1 MADIQK
7 GAGPGPGK
15 RPSTGPGERSS
26 KRPSKATMLLIT
38 WAVAAAL
45 IILFVVT
52 NSQSIE
58 LSLAFWDV
66 AMPLWLVVVVPF
78 LLGVLVGWLSRWW
91 TARK

>member
-7 GAGPGPGK
+7 GAGSGPGK

-66 AMPLWLVVVVPF
+66 SMPLWLVVVVPF